1 MKRLVLAS
9 ALVSILL
16 LNGIV
21 FAQAEFHTGTIVVYH
36 LNPDIPTRG
45 PCIQTKP
52 EAPTTWICLY
62 RTGALYD
69 ETRELL
75 RDANKLGRECTFQW
89 SGTDAAGWAVLGLLE
104 CF

>member
-16 LNGIV
+16 INGTV
-21 FAQAEFHTGTIVVYH
+21 FAQGQFHRGTIVAYH
-36 LNPDIPTRG
+36 LNPDVPARG
-45 PCIQTKP
+45 PCVQTEP

-62 RTGALYD
+62 RTGTLYE

-75 RDANKLGRECTFQW
+75 RDANQLGRECTFEW
-89 SGTDAAGWAVLGLLE
+89 TSTDADGWAVLRLLE